1 MYKKI
6 GILGGLSPESTVIYY
21 LRIVRRYQELFGD
34 HSYPEII
41 IYSVSFQKFIDWMA
55 KDGWDEITE
64 ELIRNI
70 RNLAAAGADFALIAT
85 NTMHL
90 VFDRVEESSPIPL
103 ISIVD
108 ATAEAIRKE
117 KINTVGLLGTAFTME
132 KAFYREGLA
141 KYGIE
146 TLVPEKTDRDYI
158 NRVIFKELCRGII
171 RDESRNSFER
181 IIRELTE
188 RGAEGIVLGCTEI
201 PLLIDEKDVSTRI
214 FDTAKIHADKALE
227 FAVKN
232 LIRGQ

>member
-1 MYKKI
+1 LYKKI

-41 IYSVSFQKFIDWMA
+41 IYSMSFQKFVDWMA
-55 KDGWDEITE
+55 RDRWNEITD
-64 ELIRNI
+64 ELIRGI

-90 VFDRVEESSPIPL
+90 VFDEVEKASPIPL

-108 ATAEAIRKE
+108 ATAEAIKKE
-117 KINTVGLLGTAFTME
+117 KINTVGLLGTVFTME
-132 KAFYREGLA
+132 GDFYRHGLA

-146 TLVPEKTDRDYI
+146 TIVPKKADRDYI
-158 NRVIFKELCRGII
+158 NKVIFEELCRGLI
-171 RDESRNSFER
+171 RDESRNNFKR
-181 IIRELTE
+181 IIEELTE

-201 PLLIDEKDVSTRI
+201 PLLIDEMGVSTRI
-214 FDTAKIHADKALE
+214 FDTTKIHADKALE
-227 FAVKN
+227 FAVKT
-232 LIRGQ
+232 

>member
-21 LRIVRRYQELFGD
+21 LRIVRRYRELFGD

-41 IYSVSFQKFIDWMA
+41 IYSMSFQKFVDWMA
-55 KDGWDEITE
+55 KDRWNEITD
-64 ELIRNI
+64 ELIRGI

-90 VFDRVEESSPIPL
+90 VFDKVEKASPIPL

-108 ATAEAIRKE
+108 ATAEAIKKE
-117 KINTVGLLGTAFTME
+117 KINTVGLLGTVFTME
-132 KAFYREGLA
+132 RSLYRDGLA

-146 TLVPEKTDRDYI
+146 TIVPKKADRDYI
-158 NRVIFKELCRGII
+158 NKVIFEELCRGLI
-171 RDESRNSFER
+171 RDESRNNFKR
-181 IIRELTE
+181 IIEELAE

-201 PLLIDEKDVSTRI
+201 PLLIDEIDVSTRI
-214 FDTAKIHADKALE
+214 FDTTKIHADKALE
-227 FAVKN
+227 FAVKT
-232 LIRGQ
+232 